1 MLYLREYRAK
11 AERLFDHL
19 PWVALIA
26 AAARAPVTGFPTWPA
41 LSRGRPSCTPA
52 VSALVGW
59 TAFVLVRR
67 LAVAGGA

>member
-1 MLYLREYRAK
+1 MDRICA
-11 AERLFDHL
+11 A
-19 PWVALIA
+19 IA
-26 AAARAPVTGFPTWPA
+26 VPIAPVAQIASAAWAPVGGFPTWPA
-41 LSRGRPSCTPA
+41 LSRGRPSCTRA